1 MAELRRLALDSLRI
15 VRQQTNMDH
24 DADDLVIM
32 TNRQFRIYLYR

>member
-15 VRQQTNMDH
+15 VRQQTNMDL